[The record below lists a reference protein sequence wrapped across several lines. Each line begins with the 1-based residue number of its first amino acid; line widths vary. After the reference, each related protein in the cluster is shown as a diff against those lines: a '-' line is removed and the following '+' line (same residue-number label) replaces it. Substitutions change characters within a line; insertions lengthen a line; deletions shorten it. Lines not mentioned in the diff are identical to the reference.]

1 MANYTAADIKALRER
16 TGAGMLDVKKA
27 LDEAGGDSEKAL
39 EIIRVKGLKGVSKR
53 ESRAASDGLVAA
65 EVVDGPEGQTGVLI
79 ELNSETDFV
88 AKNATFIGLS
98 EKVLSAAVAAG
109 SDDVATVLGSE
120 VDGRTVQETID
131 ETAATLGEKLVLR
144 RIARVSAPKVTVYL
158 HKVNKDLPPQVGVLV
173 GTDEKGAEVAKDVAM
188 HTAAF
193 SPSYLTRDE
202 VPAETVESERRIAE
216 ETSRNEGK
224 PEAALPKIVEGRLN
238 GFFKESVL
246 LDQAFAKDPKK
257 SVGQVVTE
265 VGGTVTGFARFRVGA
280 ARRLPACGPTG
291 PLAEHLRSSTS
302 TSTWTEPHRGAEQ
315 SCAAVRTATLEDE

>member
-27 LDEAGGDSEKAL
+27 LDEADGDADKAL

-53 ESRAASDGLVAA
+53 EGRSASDGLVAA
-65 EVVDGPEGQTGVLI
+65 HVADGDAGQTGVLI

-88 AKNATFIGLS
+88 AKNTTFVALA
-98 EKVLSAAVAAG
+98 EKVLGAAVAAG
-109 SDDVATVLGSE
+109 TDDVASVLSSDLE
-120 VDGRTVQETID
+120 GRTVQETID
-131 ETAATLGEKLVLR
+131 ETAATLGEKVVLR
-144 RIARVSAPKVTVYL
+144 RIARVSADKVSVYL

-173 GTDEKGAEVAKDVAM
+173 GSDAAGAAVARDVAM
-188 HTAAF
+188 HIAAY
-193 SPSYLTRDE
+193 SPTYLTRAD
-202 VPAETVESERRIAE
+202 VPAEIVESERRIAE

-246 LDQAFAKDPKK
+246 VDQAYAKEPKK
-257 SVGQVVTE
+257 SVGQVLGE

-280 ARRLPACGPTG
+280 
-291 PLAEHLRSSTS
+291 
-302 TSTWTEPHRGAEQ
+302 
-315 SCAAVRTATLEDE
+315 